1 MAKKTTT
8 TANTTLTV
16 SPDAAPSLTLAILT
30 AMAPTE
36 RVDIYVNTERKVN
49 ASFLLQ
55 GKILSTLPDATDL
68 LKAAGIKPSS
78 LANAR
83 TAEWVLSTLP
93 ALDEPVLFATASG
106 EKEPFTEAF
115 YDRMTLRQCDLLR
128 KSLTLIGN
136 VKHRP
141 SIPASRAI
149 CAEHSDWDD
158 QLESYFDT
166 GLTLAGLTARAAQ
179 QAVDAAA
186 ERQRVADLEA
196 STAALQAQI
205 AEQAAQLAANPPPPP
220 PVITAP
226 VVKAPVITAPVVTA
240 PAATTEPDD
249 AEPEAEQENEE
260 ETVVTPATTPATN
273 VVAFSSASA
282 EPEDEQEETPA
293 AEDEQE
299 DEDNLTPEQVGSAF
313 SDATEDMPSTEGID
327 SYIAE
332 LQDAMVDCIE
342 IADLVEL
349 RTWEAELQQMLDLVR
364 THIAA
369 KAEPQEE
376 LPAAKKSKKT
386 RAAA

>member
-36 RVDIYVNTERKVN
+36 RVDLYVNTERKVN

-186 ERQRVADLEA
+186 ERQRVSDLEA
-196 STAALQAQI
+196 TTAALQAQI

-240 PAATTEPDD
+240 PAAITEPD
-249 AEPEAEQENEE
+249 AEPENEE
-260 ETVVTPATTPATN
+260 EVDVTPAATPATN

-293 AEDEQE
+293 AED
-299 DEDNLTPEQVGSAF
+299 DDNLTPEEVGSAMA
-313 SDATEDMPSTEGID
+313 SALEDMPSTEGID
-327 SYIAE
+327 NQFAE

-364 THIAA
+364 THLAA